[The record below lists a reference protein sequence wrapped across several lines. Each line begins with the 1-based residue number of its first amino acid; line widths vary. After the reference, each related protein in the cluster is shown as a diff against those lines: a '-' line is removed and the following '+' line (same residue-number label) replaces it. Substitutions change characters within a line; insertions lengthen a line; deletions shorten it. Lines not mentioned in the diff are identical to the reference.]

1 VLDNRQPDAR
11 NVDPRRISIVASG
24 AESLLATLPVA
35 SGRARARQI
44 LKAKGV
50 RIMRLSFDAGQTMK
64 EHVEYVPVL
73 IQTLQG
79 SVILSVSGEQIEM
92 PAGAIVHLDKQLA
105 HSITALEESH
115 LMVTLLGAHNTKPH
129 AEQRAS
135 TGELP
140 RSAKSRVPTAGRI
153 QWQGTE
159 ETEQWAQQNFVLS
172 ATGADSD
179 AFVAITRGH
188 AELQG
193 ELAERTARL
202 LDLLAE
208 QRLPLDARDELV
220 EWTRSRVIP
229 YLAREA
235 AVFYPVVSAR
245 PQQRPL
251 IEVLTGELAQITVG
265 LDRLAEAK
273 VAFDI
278 GSAAIALRVMVGRH
292 LAAERDILLPTLAVS
307 SDDSLATLWARV
319 NVGQAALGEDVS
331 SGVALSRA

>member
-1 VLDNRQPDAR
+1 MLDNRQPDAR
-11 NVDPRRISIVASG
+11 DVDPRRISIVASG
-24 AESLLATLPVA
+24 VESLLATLPIA

-50 RIMRLSFDAGQTMK
+50 RIMRLSFDAGQTMR

-79 SVILSVSGEQIEM
+79 SVILSVSGERIEM

-115 LMVTLLGAHNTKPH
+115 LMVTLLGAHNAKPH

-135 TGELP
+135 TGVLP

-179 AFVAITRGH
+179 AFEAITLAH

-193 ELAERTARL
+193 ELAERVARL
-202 LDLLAE
+202 LDLLAKE
-208 QRLPLDARDELV
+208 DLPLDARDELV
-220 EWTRSRVIP
+220 GWVRSWVVP

-235 AVFYPVVSAR
+235 KVFYPVVAAR

-251 IEVLTGELAQITVG
+251 IEVLTGELTQIALG
-265 LDRLAEAK
+265 LERFAEAK

-278 GSAAIALRVMVGRH
+278 GSAAVALRVMVGRH

-307 SDDSLATLWARV
+307 SDDSLAALWARV
-319 NVGQAALGEDVS
+319 SEVPPLLGQVL
-331 SGVALSRA
+331 SGGAALSRA

>member
-1 VLDNRQPDAR
+1 MLDDRQPDAR
-11 NVDPRRISIVASG
+11 KVDPRRISIVASG
-24 AESLLATLPVA
+24 AESLLATLPIA

-50 RIMRLSFDAGQTMK
+50 RIMRLSFDAGQTMR

-79 SVILSVSGEQIEM
+79 NVVLTVSDEQIEM
-92 PAGAIVHLDKQLA
+92 PAGAVVHLDKQLA

-115 LMVTLLGAHNTKPH
+115 LMVTLLGAHNAKPH

-135 TGELP
+135 TGVLP
-140 RSAKSRVPTAGRI
+140 RAAKARKPTAGRI
-153 QWQGTE
+153 QWQE
-159 ETEQWAQQNFVLS
+159 SSETKQWAEHNFVLS

-179 AFVAITRGH
+179 AFEAIMGAH
-188 AELQG
+188 SALQD

-208 QRLPLDARDELV
+208 DGLPVEARDELV
-220 EWTRSRVIP
+220 QWIRSRVVTF
-229 YLAREA
+229 LSREA
-235 AVFYPVVSAR
+235 EIFYPVVAVR

-251 IEVLTGELAQITVG
+251 IDVLTGELAQISAG
-265 LDRLAEAK
+265 LARLAEAH
-273 VAFDI
+273 VTFDI
-278 GSAAIALRVMVGRH
+278 GSAAVALRVMVGRH

-307 SDDSLATLWARV
+307 SDDSLASLWARV
-319 NVGQAALGEDVS
+319 SAGSPMLGPANS
-331 SGVALSRA
+331 SGALLSRA

>member
-1 VLDNRQPDAR
+1 MLDDRQPDAR
-11 NVDPRRISIVASG
+11 NVDPRRISIVANG
-24 AESLLATLPVA
+24 AESLLATLPIA

-50 RIMRLSFDAGQTMK
+50 RIMRLSLDAGQAMK
-64 EHVEYVPVL
+64 EHVEYVPLL

-79 SVILSVSGEQIEM
+79 NVVLSVSGKRIEM

-105 HSITALEESH
+105 HSIVALEESH

-135 TGELP
+135 TGVLP
-140 RSAKSRVPTAGRI
+140 RSARSRVPTAGRI
-153 QWQGTE
+153 HWQE
-159 ETEQWAQQNFVLS
+159 AEDTEQWAQQNFVLS
-172 ATGADSD
+172 ATGVDSD
-179 AFVAITRGH
+179 AFVEITRGH

-208 QRLPLDARDELV
+208 EGLPLADRDELV
-220 EWTRSRVIP
+220 AWMRSRVVP

-235 AVFYPVVSAR
+235 EVFYPVVSAR

-251 IEVLTGELAQITVG
+251 IEVLGAELAQITAG
-265 LDRLAEAK
+265 LERLAGAQ
-273 VAFDI
+273 VTFDI

-319 NVGQAALGEDVS
+319 KDGRPVLNQLF
-331 SGVALSRA
+331 SGGAALSRA